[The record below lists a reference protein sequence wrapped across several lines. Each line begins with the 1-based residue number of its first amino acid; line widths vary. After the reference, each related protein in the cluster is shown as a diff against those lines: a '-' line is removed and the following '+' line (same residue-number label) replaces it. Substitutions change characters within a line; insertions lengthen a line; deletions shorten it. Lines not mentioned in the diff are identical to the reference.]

1 MNKYLVISYDPD
13 QQQWFYDVVFADDA
27 VTAQERLATLRD
39 YCIDFDVMSMDE
51 LENMTRKIR
60 NETRE
65 QSEAWLTEIKAEAAM
80 RNGGR
85 MSFLPELKS
94 KFKEQPLP
102 EQSMERKSTQA
113 QKHGKRWHDPGPT
126 RKHAERIYI
135 KYPLLPIT
143 EIANI
148 LGVSRQVIH
157 DYVKELAEERE
168 KAREEAIVKLKRKEG
183 L

>member
-1 MNKYLVISYDPD
+1 M
-13 QQQWFYDVVFADDA
+13 
-27 VTAQERLATLRD
+27 
-39 YCIDFDVMSMDE
+39 
-51 LENMTRKIR
+51 
-60 NETRE
+60 
-65 QSEAWLTEIKAEAAM
+65 
-80 RNGGR
+80 
-85 MSFLPELKS
+85 
-94 KFKEQPLP
+94 P
-102 EQSMERKSTQA
+102 EQSTERKNAEA

-157 DYVKELAEERE
+157 GYVKELAAGRE
-168 KAREEAIVKLKRKEG
+168 KAREEALVKLKRKEG